1 MKESSSGEKDLL
13 PDRRMDG
20 EIDGRGE
27 PGAAGNLEEC
37 CLHGVKL
44 SEFCEKCVVDH
55 RTTQARDEW

>member
-1 MKESSSGEKDLL
+1 MKESVRGGMDLL

-20 EIDGRGE
+20 EIDREGE
-27 PGAAGNLEEC
+27 SGAAGNPEEC

-44 SEFCEKCVVDH
+44 DDFCEKCVVDH